1 MTTILIT
8 GSNGFIGASFAK
20 RVRARQWRVLGVD
33 LQPTDLTGCCDE
45 YRQIDLGTPEALRS
59 LCALSSP
66 EVILHAGGISG
77 FMVETDNPTRI
88 GAVNIAGTMSV
99 LELARRSAVR
109 RTVICSS
116 IMAYGPDR
124 VPNSLRVESE
134 YPEPISVYGA
144 SKVAAEALM
153 HAYRGQ
159 YGIDTIALRFGHVY
173 GPGRTTQ
180 CFIRDMLA
188 AVRTQQPCR
197 IPHASKSLRQY
208 VYIDDICRSIDLA
221 LAVPAPATRV
231 INVTAGELHTLRE
244 VQAAIARQYGALQ
257 VSFGDDVDLPNY
269 RIGMLDLSRASADLG
284 FRPRFPLAVG
294 IQDYWSKFDMSDVTS
309 NSIM

>member
-1 MTTILIT
+1 MI
-8 GSNGFIGASFAK
+8 
-20 RVRARQWRVLGVD
+20 
-33 LQPTDLTGCCDE
+33 GCCDD
-45 YRQIDLGTPEALRS
+45 YRQIDLGVPDALRA
-59 LCALSSP
+59 LCELP
-66 EVILHAGGISG
+66 PPDFILHAGGISG
-77 FMVETDNPTRI
+77 FMVETDNPVRI
-88 GAVNIAGTMSV
+88 GAVNIAGTMAV
-99 LELARRSAVR
+99 LELARKSPVR

-124 VPNSLRVESE
+124 EPSSVRVESE

-159 YGIDTIALRFGHVY
+159 YGTDAIALRFGHVY

-180 CFIRDMLA
+180 CFIKEMLT

-197 IPHASKSLRQY
+197 IPHASESLRQY
-208 VYIDDICRSIDLA
+208 VYIDDVCHAIGLA

-244 VQAAIARQYGALQ
+244 VHAAIARHCGPLQ
-257 VSFGDDVDLPNY
+257 VRFDDDVDLPNY
-269 RIGMLDLSRASADLG
+269 RIGTLDLSRALADLG
-284 FRPRFPLAVG
+284 FKPRFPLTLG
-294 IQDYWSKFDMSDVTS
+294 IQDYWNKFGTAEVT
-309 NSIM
+309 NKSIA